1 MNSSWQENLEANS
14 TKLIKGSY
22 SNEAVTIYDY
32 VFSFLDYAMKFLDIR
47 EHVLNYLAIR
57 DPQSNTSLAVSKYGC
72 FTANF
77 NELPPPI
84 PMEVLGSR

>member
-14 TKLIKGSY
+14 TRLIKGSY
-22 SNEAVTIYDY
+22 SNAAVTIYDY

-57 DPQSNTSLAVSKYGC
+57 DPQSNTSLAVSKYGILLQILM
-72 FTANF
+72 NYI
-77 NELPPPI
+77 LPYQW
-84 PMEVLGSR
+84 RF